1 VAGGLGGAEGQ
12 EVGRREVGKPEVL
25 DLVRLQGGPAAGK
38 ASIAAERI
46 RKFLRSPRRDKDDE
60 VDSARSEARRD
71 SADPPEPFL
80 DPRHF
85 ERRWPFGSRPTLPNR
100 YARGSERQDSASAWR
115 SRSSAGAPT
124 YSLGGGST

>member
-1 VAGGLGGAEGQ
+1 MMGTGSELTTSRFDSLSYSRGV
-12 EVGRREVGKPEVL
+12 V
-25 DLVRLQGGPAAGK
+25 
-38 ASIAAERI
+38 
-46 RKFLRSPRRDKDDE
+46 KFFRSPRPDNEDE

-100 YARGSERQDSASAWR
+100 YALGSERQDSASAWR